1 MKNELITFKDG
12 TLELNVPVS
21 WEQETVWLTRNQMAE
36 LFDRDVKTIGK
47 HINNAVNII
56 LVNYSVTE
64 LPEHLN

>member
-1 MKNELITFKDG
+1 MQQAI
-12 TLELNVPVS
+12 LNTI
-21 WEQETVWLTRNQMAE
+21 EYGLTNARITRNQMAE